1 MMIKITIGV
10 VIAVILMAL
19 TLLNTIYPH
28 VSGRYIFSVFVM
40 LITGIKIWESFF
52 TSKEK
57 EATKYHGDW
66 TLVLTALLYLAAGV
80 IIAWEFFNFN
90 RGLSLTSVVPGLAML
105 LSAIVLRYWSIKSLG
120 NQWAIHVSG
129 KSQLPHELILITK
142 GPYRYVRHPIYLS
155 YIVELLGFAILFSAF
170 YSLIF
175 ICVINIPSYI
185 IRSLYEEKEASK
197 RLGEKYLAYK
207 KNTSF
212 MSPLKRKGTN
222 K

>member
-10 VIAVILMAL
+10 VIAVTLVAL
-19 TLLNTIYPH
+19 TLLNTSYPY
-28 VSGRYIFSVFVM
+28 VGGRYVFSVFVM
-40 LITGIKIWESFF
+40 FITGIKIWESFF

-66 TLVLTALLYLAAGV
+66 TLVLTSLLYLAAGV
-80 IIAWEFFNFN
+80 MMAWEFFNFN
-90 RGLSLTSVVPGLAML
+90 RGFSLTSVVLGLGLL

-120 NQWAIHVSG
+120 DQWAIHVSG
-129 KSQLPHELILITK
+129 QSQLPHELALVTQ
-142 GPYRYVRHPIYLS
+142 GPYKYVRHPIYLS
-155 YIVELLGFAILFSAF
+155 YIVELLGLAILFSAF

-175 ICVINIPSYI
+175 VCVINIPSYI
-185 IRSLYEEKEASK
+185 IRSQYEEKEAGK
-197 RLGEKYLAYK
+197 RLGERYLVYK

-212 MSPLKRKGTN
+212 MAPLKRKGTN